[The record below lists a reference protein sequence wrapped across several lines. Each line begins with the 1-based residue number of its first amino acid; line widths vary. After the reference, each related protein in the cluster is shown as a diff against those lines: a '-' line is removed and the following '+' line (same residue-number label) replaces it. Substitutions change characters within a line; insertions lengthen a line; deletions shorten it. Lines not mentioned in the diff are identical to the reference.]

1 MLTKSLSKAAA
12 LLNAANYYPVGMI
25 TGFAEKAQEDVRAMF
40 IALFDKKREVYE
52 RIDAFKRK
60 SNFLLERYG
69 NGAVQHYQHENAICT
84 YLWLRY
90 HDKYY
95 IYKLNEIKAISNKLE
110 SSYTFKK
117 GDYANN
123 IRNFLDFYNEETKQ
137 ALDEEKL
144 YLGGC
149 CVCGIEPEFHCF
161 DCKKDFGTPP
171 VFVCKNET
179 EKYRDIIV
187 SISFYDGGYFE
198 GYPEV
203 FMEKRIDSIMVSV
216 YAGHR
221 KEPVF
226 QRTMSEN
233 EWFMIIDQLYET
245 LYIHEWEE
253 KYNNPDILD
262 GEQWGVWI
270 KLTENREKR
279 YCGNNAYPALWMEL
293 KELFRTY
300 FNEASVRLCA
310 TIISE

>member
-1 MLTKSLSKAAA
+1 MRLLRLILVYQEKNERKNEMNKKCPHCGSSKTAPI
-12 LLNAANYYPVGMI
+12 LYGYPI
-25 TGFAEKAQEDVRAMF
+25 
-40 IALFDKKREVYE
+40 L
-52 RIDAFKRK
+52 
-60 SNFLLERYG
+60 
-69 NGAVQHYQHENAICT
+69 
-84 YLWLRY
+84 
-90 HDKYY
+90 
-95 IYKLNEIKAISNKLE
+95 
-110 SSYTFKK
+110 
-117 GDYANN
+117 
-123 IRNFLDFYNEETKQ
+123 NEETKQ

-161 DCKKDFGTPP
+161 DCKKDFGTPS

-203 FMEKRIDSIMVSV
+203 FMEKKIDSIMVSV
-216 YAGHR
+216 YARHR

-245 LYIHEWEE
+245 LYIHECEE

-279 YCGNNAYPALWMEL
+279 YCGNNAYPALCMEV

>member
-1 MLTKSLSKAAA
+1 MRLLRRILVYQEKNERKNEMNKKCPHCGSSKTAPI
-12 LLNAANYYPVGMI
+12 LYGYPI
-25 TGFAEKAQEDVRAMF
+25 
-40 IALFDKKREVYE
+40 L
-52 RIDAFKRK
+52 
-60 SNFLLERYG
+60 
-69 NGAVQHYQHENAICT
+69 
-84 YLWLRY
+84 
-90 HDKYY
+90 
-95 IYKLNEIKAISNKLE
+95 
-110 SSYTFKK
+110 
-117 GDYANN
+117 
-123 IRNFLDFYNEETKQ
+123 NEETKQ
-137 ALDEEKL
+137 ALDEKKL

-245 LYIHEWEE
+245 LYIHEWE
-253 KYNNPDILD
+253 
-262 GEQWGVWI
+262 
-270 KLTENREKR
+270 
-279 YCGNNAYPALWMEL
+279 
-293 KELFRTY
+293 
-300 FNEASVRLCA
+300 
-310 TIISE
+310 